1 MKEDPFH
8 RYNCFGSGHLKTD
21 TIDQV
26 ADFGLARDLTECE
39 YYRKT
44 GDGKVDESDGDDD
57 CDLVMMIVILLM
69 IITKPMMLFF
79 SCP

>member
-1 MKEDPFH
+1 MEEDPFH
-8 RYNCFGSGHLKTD
+8 RYNCLGTGHLKTD

-44 GDGKVDESDGDDD
+44 GDGKVDESDSDGY
-57 CDLVMMIVILLM
+57 
-69 IITKPMMLFF
+69 
-79 SCP
+79 

>member
-1 MKEDPFH
+1 M
-8 RYNCFGSGHLKTD
+8 
-21 TIDQV
+21 

-57 CDLVMMIVILLM
+57 CDLVMMIVILMM